1 MKRKI
6 TCPICRFKFYPTPE
20 TRYTAVEPT
29 GEGICTLLSS
39 EPQRRYDAFDC
50 PACGC
55 QMRVGMRFPCSDFS
69 AQIVK
74 LFPGEQEVQQDE

>member
-6 TCPICRFKFYPTPE
+6 VCPTCRFKFYPTPE

-29 GEGICTLLSS
+29 ENGICTLLSS
-39 EPQRRYDAFDC
+39 APQTRYDAFDC

-55 QMRVGMRFPCSDFS
+55 QVRAGMRFPRSDFPGP
-69 AQIVK
+69 IVEY
-74 LFPGEQEVQQDE
+74 LPGEQEEQENE